1 MKKVFTTKDIAYS
14 VKDMDMKQGIVQLY
28 ASTFDK
34 LDDDGDIMRRGA
46 FTKTIQE
53 NGVEGKNRIKQLY
66 QHDVTNIIGKP
77 LKMYED
83 EKGLYV
89 ESYITE
95 KQNNDYRKMYEEGL
109 ITEHSIGFMTMNDNK
124 MESGENEI
132 TEVKLFEYSAVTYGA
147 NSDTPVVGMKSSKSM
162 LDRLNTISNVLKKGT
177 LTDDGFKQ
185 LQVEY
190 EQLKAYILKSL
201 ETESQPTEPV
211 TTEEVEPIDLV
222 KLFKT
227 L

>member
-1 MKKVFTTKDIAYS
+1 MLSNF
-14 VKDMDMKQGIVQLY
+14 LN
-28 ASTFDK
+28 
-34 LDDDGDIMRRGA
+34 RGA

-201 ETESQPTEPV
+201 ETESQPTDDV

>member
-1 MKKVFTTKDIAYS
+1 MF
-14 VKDMDMKQGIVQLY
+14 
-28 ASTFDK
+28 
-34 LDDDGDIMRRGA
+34 
-46 FTKTIQE
+46 
-53 NGVEGKNRIKQLY
+53 
-66 QHDVTNIIGKP
+66 
-77 LKMYED
+77 ED
-83 EKGLYV
+83 EKGLYI

-95 KQNNDYRKMYEEGL
+95 KENGDYRKMYEEGL
-109 ITEHSIGFMTMNDNK
+109 ITKHSIGFMTMNDNK

-147 NSDTPVVGMKSSKSM
+147 NEDTPVVGMKSSKS
-162 LDRLNTISNVLKKGT
+162 LLERLETISKVLKKGT

-201 ETESQPTEPV
+201 ETESQPSND
-211 TTEEVEPIDLV
+211 TTEEVKPIDLV
-222 KLFKT
+222 KLFKQ